1 MISSSGRVDY
11 INNLIYS
18 SILIDLLPV
27 ILLLLYLIEV
37 LLVEILPHSGFLF
50 LPVLVDDNGLID
62 LEGLV
67 GFGPLQLDLL
77 DVLLYIEEGVPH
89 PRSRAM

>member
-1 MISSSGRVDY
+1 
-11 INNLIYS
+11 
-18 SILIDLLPV
+18 
-27 ILLLLYLIEV
+27 
-37 LLVEILPHSGFLF
+37 
-50 LPVLVDDNGLID
+50 LID